1 MADRYDYIQNLYRK
15 LTGGLYVGFN
25 NSVYLSER
33 EAADRN
39 FALGHYMMGKGFFCL
54 LLFICNPNFAIR
66 ISDSEKISKYFDM
79 NDLKN
84 PQKIIVFRPIQI

>member
-39 FALGHYMMGKGFFCL
+39 FALGHYMMGKGFWSLRKFE
-54 LLFICNPNFAIR
+54 FKIR
-66 ISDSEKISKYFDM
+66 IFQ
-79 NDLKN
+79 L
-84 PQKIIVFRPIQI
+84 

>member
-1 MADRYDYIQNLYRK
+1 MPHNPMINSGAIMVASLIRPELNLADRYDYIQNIYRK

-39 FALGHYMMGKGFFCL
+39 FALGHYMKENNCFPPNTNLDRQGF
-54 LLFICNPNFAIR
+54 I
-66 ISDSEKISKYFDM
+66 
-79 NDLKN
+79 KN
-84 PQKIIVFRPIQI
+84 KDRLEHK